1 MLTGIVIGALSAA
14 ALLPQTDTIVQANGA
29 SRLEVESFQGE
40 VVVRTWDRDA
50 VQIRADHTDS
60 QSVQVH
66 RSGSA
71 ISIEPDLERGYGFS
85 HSMDFEITV
94 PRGFDLN
101 IEGVAVN
108 VDIQGAEGRIEVTTA
123 HGVIRVQGGRGSV
136 VLESVNGPIHV
147 EGVEGDLEVTGVAGG
162 VTIQDCVGDIS
173 AESVGGSL
181 TLEGIISANVEVGT
195 VGGVLRYEGSIEDGG
210 RYRFGTHGGQIW
222 LYLPEGINA
231 QVDALTLAGSF
242 EVSYPGAPTE
252 PTQSKGIPGLREKE
266 LSFELGTGSARI
278 EVETFGGTIHILR
291 AGGR

>member
-123 HGVIRVQGGRGSV
+123 HGVIR
-136 VLESVNGPIHV
+136 V